1 MTENCVFCKIIRGEK
16 RATRVYEDERVI
28 SFMDNRP
35 ISEGHVLVVSKQ
47 HYASIFDVP
56 DEELAYLFKIVKR
69 VAVAIKK
76 SENPDGVRVIQNNG
90 RAANQLIFHF
100 HVHVIP
106 VYEGKSTFGFRKTHG
121 DDVLEIVAAKI
132 RRFI

>member
-1 MTENCVFCKIIRGEK
+1 MSEDCVFCRIIRGEE

-28 SFMDNRP
+28 AFMDNRP
-35 ISEGHVLVVSKQ
+35 ISEGHSLIVPKK
-47 HYASIFDVP
+47 HYESIFDVP
-56 DEELAYLFKIVKR
+56 EEELGYLMKIVKK
-69 VAVAIKK
+69 VALAIKN
-76 SENPDGVRVIQNNG
+76 SESPDGMRIIQNNG

-106 VYEGKSTFGFRKTHG
+106 VYERKSSFSLRRTQEE
-121 DDVLEIVAAKI
+121 DALEAVAARI